1 MIMSI
6 VPDTSPGLACQ
17 ICTFTVGG
25 LLFGIDVK
33 EVHEVL
39 RAQHMTRV
47 PLASGTV
54 RGLINLRGQIVT
66 AIDMRARLHF
76 PPIDSDE
83 PPTNVVV
90 RHGEGTVS
98 LLVDEIGNVLSVDHE
113 RYERAPES
121 LSPVIRDLL
130 DAVYKLDDRVLLVL
144 NASRIPEIAASGDRA

>member
-1 MIMSI
+1 MTLSI
-6 VPDTSPGLACQ
+6 VPETARSLALQ

-39 RAQHMTRV
+39 RAQHVTRV
-47 PLASGTV
+47 PLAPGTV

-66 AIDMRARLHF
+66 AIDMRARLQF
-76 PPIDSDE
+76 PPMDSDE

-113 RYERAPES
+113 RYERTPES

-130 DAVYKLDDRVLLVL
+130 DAVYKLDDRILLVL
-144 NASRIPEIAASGDRA
+144 NASRIPEIAAAGDRA